1 MKYSFIIPVY
11 NRPEEIVELLQSM
24 AALDYEEDFEIVI
37 IEDGSTRTS
46 EDVIDKFEGKLVI
59 SYFQKPNTG
68 PGDSRNV
75 GMKRATGNYFLILD
89 SDVILPRNYLK
100 EVDDFLTSSYSDC
113 FGGPDA
119 AHECFTDVQK
129 AINYS
134 MTSFW
139 TTGGIRGKKK
149 SVTKFQPRSFNMGLS
164 REAFEASGGFGPI
177 HPGEDPDLSLRLQNL
192 GFKTVFLPGAV
203 VFHKRRID
211 WRKFFQQVYKFGLVR
226 PILNKWHPSSSKITY
241 WFPSIFIVG
250 FICSVFLLLFQF
262 PYFFIFYLLYFIL
275 IGLDAGIKNK
285 SINIGLTAIL
295 ATIVQFFGYGYGFIK
310 SVININILNKKPE
323 AVFPQLFFNDA
334 KQKEAV

>member
-1 MKYSFIIPVY
+1 
-11 NRPEEIVELLQSM
+11 M
-24 AALDYEEDFEIVI
+24 AALDYGEEFEIVI

-46 EDVIDKFEGKLVI
+46 EDVIDRYDRKLTI

-89 SDVILPRNYLK
+89 SDVILPPDYLK
-100 EVDDFLTSSYSDC
+100 EVDSFLTKNYTDC

-119 AHECFTDVQK
+119 AHPNFSAIQK

-134 MTSFW
+134 MTSLW

-149 SVTKFQPRSFNMGLS
+149 SVGKFQPRSFNMGLS
-164 REAFEASGGFGPI
+164 RLAFEASGGFGPI

-192 GFKTVFLPGAV
+192 GFKTVFVPGAIV
-203 VFHKRRID
+203 YHKRRIG
-211 WRKFFQQVYKFGLVR
+211 WEKFYNQVYKFGLAR
-226 PILNKWHPSSSKITY
+226 PILNKWHPTSAKMTY
-241 WFPSIFIVG
+241 WFPTLFILGFIVALG
-250 FICSVFLLLFQF
+250 IALAGIPYLLLL
-262 PYFFIFYLLYFIL
+262 YVLYFLL

-285 SINIGLTAIL
+285 SINIGLNSIL
-295 ATIVQFFGYGYGFIK
+295 ATVIQFFGYGYGFII
-310 SVININILNKKPE
+310 SIWNIKVLRKKPE
-323 AVFPQLFFNDA
+323 AAFPNLFFNHA